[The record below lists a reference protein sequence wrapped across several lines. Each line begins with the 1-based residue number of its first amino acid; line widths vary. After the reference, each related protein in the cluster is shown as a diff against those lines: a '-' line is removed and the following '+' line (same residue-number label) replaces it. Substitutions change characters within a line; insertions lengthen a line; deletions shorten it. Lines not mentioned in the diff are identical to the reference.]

1 MPCVVTQSRSS
12 SDSWMS
18 SERRRTFCSPGMIHA
33 PLPTTI
39 LNPRPAASPSG
50 PACARRPEMISA
62 SFGSATLYKNMTHS
76 FRRPFER
83 QTELRKTAD
92 DQRPR
97 RVVLEHDHPRTFG
110 DLLLGIARVRE

>member
-1 MPCVVTQSRSS
+1 
-12 SDSWMS
+12 
-18 SERRRTFCSPGMIHA
+18 
-33 PLPTTI
+33 
-39 LNPRPAASPSG
+39 
-50 PACARRPEMISA
+50 MISA

-110 DLLLGIARVRE
+110 DLLLGVARVREEGLAPATHRHVHLAHLARRDRGGDPGDLADQLMICGHPRAL